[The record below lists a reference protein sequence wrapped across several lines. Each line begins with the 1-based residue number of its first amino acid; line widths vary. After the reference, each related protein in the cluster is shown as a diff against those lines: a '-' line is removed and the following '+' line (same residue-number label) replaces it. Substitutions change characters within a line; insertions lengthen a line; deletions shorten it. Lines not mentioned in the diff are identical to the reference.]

1 MENNM
6 SKMNR
11 TELNMNEAEEV
22 VGGVV
27 AGGLRHKPAAKAGYY
42 IHQIT
47 AHDTV
52 WGLSRKYGI
61 SMDAIMRANP
71 SIEDKRLIRTG
82 FWLYIPKK

>member
-1 MENNM
+1 MEMNE
-6 SKMNR
+6 KEMNR
-11 TELNMNEAEEV
+11 QELNMNEAEEV
-22 VGGVV
+22 AGGVT
-27 AGGLRHKPAAKAGYY
+27 AGGLRNKPAPKDGYY

-52 WGLSRKYGI
+52 WGLSRKYGV
-61 SMDAIMRANP
+61 SMDAIVKANP